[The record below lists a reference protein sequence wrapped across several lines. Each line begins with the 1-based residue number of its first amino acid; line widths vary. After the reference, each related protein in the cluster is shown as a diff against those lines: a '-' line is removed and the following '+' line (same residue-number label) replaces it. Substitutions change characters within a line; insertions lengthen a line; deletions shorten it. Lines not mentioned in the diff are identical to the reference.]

1 MFEEQAIREM
11 VDVRES
17 DFLSKEFIAWLDPVD
32 ETTHIACK
40 VLLFC

>member
-17 DFLSKEFIAWLDPVD
+17 DFLSKKVFGWVD
-32 ETTHIACK
+32 LVDATTHIACE
-40 VLLFC
+40 VFLLC